1 METIK
6 HMTRS
11 SALFALIASLLVATS
26 VHAAPT
32 QLAASPLSGASSVAI
47 EPNILFVL
55 DDSGSM
61 DWDYLPDW
69 AGLSSQLNQTHNP
82 RFNGIAYNPA
92 VTYSPPRYFQADG
105 TADTTTYPSQTT
117 WTAVKDD
124 GYGVQ
129 SAGISNLIGNAYY
142 FTTVAGEYCTNQSMK
157 NCGTDPTAVPAYLR
171 WCKTAA
177 DAVAAAP
184 ADGACQ
190 ATEVD
195 PSPPPPAVAANI
207 PFNFPRMPAPRT
219 STITISGSS
228 STSISSIKVDT
239 KEILSVAIAASS
251 SPAALASA
259 IEASINA
266 CTYGLAGDC
275 TIVGYNAVA
284 TASGS
289 DYTITISAPAVPTS
303 APVLTQIGSMAGTP
317 SAFARPASNLAPGE
331 NLLTVITSTTTAYP
345 KAVTRSD
352 CAASECTY
360 SEEMTN
366 YANWWAYYRTRM
378 QAMKTATSLSFEP
391 INSSFRVG
399 YMTINN
405 NTTTD
410 FQNIDSFNP
419 AQKKA
424 WYDKLFAAYPKKDAL
439 TPLRVALS
447 NAGRLYAGRLNELTF
462 NGVTVVD
469 PVQHY
474 CQQNVTI
481 LSTDGYWNEGAGF
494 QWNGVT
500 AVGDQDGPGLEVRPQ
515 LDGGAPQQWKTTSQ
529 TTKTETP
536 TLPTLRQKTTEQE
549 QSQAALVEISTFTQE
564 QTRTSQLQSQ
574 DPQWQSKT
582 SQLQIS
588 TFTQKQISTLT
599 QLQQQTATLQKKILT
614 LQGRTANLQTKSK
627 TQDEVSTSQLQSQA
641 ALLQSKTYQLQQ
653 KLIQVQQRTSSNGGT
668 TWTGWSDVDACSPVK
683 SGANRVDCQTLAPSP
698 WNSVSSCTK
707 VDGGETGTGGEYD
720 PKIYTTDSQCQY
732 TSPAWVD
739 ADSCTPLAPSPGPT
753 SYTVGTAVECQKTWP
768 NPWINASSCT
778 KSDTMECQYTPWTGY
793 SKVDSCTPQAQSSGS
808 PYTVA
813 VASQCRT
820 SSWTDW
826 ADTTA
831 SCTKSATVDCQY
843 GGWTTYV
850 DDPTCVVADKS
861 TASPYTVTRA
871 KQCQMSDGGWK
882 AVGAGLTC
890 TEVSTGATQTQCR
903 YNDWSSW
910 RDVAS
915 CTAVA
920 PSPGPTYSVRTARN
934 CQTVWTTAKDTPT
947 CVPTATTVCTT
958 VWTAFADTS
967 SCTKDDTTNCQYTP
981 WTGWSNTASCTPLA
995 QSTGPTTYTVGTAT
1009 ECQTTWP
1016 NPWVDADSC
1025 TASDTRKCQYEDWSG
1040 WSPTDGCTAVARA
1053 DDYSVGLARECETDW
1068 TSWAPTATCD
1078 IAPDTKCQTTWPN
1091 PWVDW
1096 TDAST
1101 CAANETLKC
1110 QTVPV
1115 IAEWT
1120 DDPLCTAGR
1129 VAGLTTYCQNVVPPP
1144 AKSFVATVDDCKAGT
1159 FDGVITSCDTVTTG
1173 PIDDDS
1179 CVEAAASKD
1188 NDWLTTKCPTVALG
1202 PTSDTLADV
1211 AQYYWKTDL
1220 RDPLQ
1225 LPDRCTGGPIVSG
1238 DFTTYNDVCVN
1249 DDTNPRQFMN
1259 TYTLGLGASGL
1270 MQYQADYLTAS
1281 SGDFNSLKL
1290 GVTADP
1296 ATGLCP
1302 WQKAGE
1308 CNWPKPESDSQ
1319 TNIDDLWHAAVNGRG
1334 TYFSASDPASLATGI
1349 SGALS
1354 SVRDKAG
1361 ALAAVTVTSPNLV
1374 AGSENSLFEVSF
1386 KAGEWS
1392 GDVVKRTINASTGVL
1407 SDPVWAAQAL
1417 LDAKVS
1423 AGTHT
1428 ARTIYTYDTAPD
1440 STNKLRDFQ
1449 WGNLSAAEQAYF
1461 ELPAIK
1467 PLSHFCD
1474 VGTICLTSETQGNA
1488 DGEPLLNFVRGDKTN
1503 EGPLVNLGAY
1513 YRQRAHLLGD
1523 IAGSEAV
1530 YVQGSPWNY
1539 ADLQYGAFKS
1549 ANLSRAGR
1557 VYVAANDGMLHAIDA
1572 ATGEE
1577 AWAYV
1582 PTLVMPK
1589 LYKLA
1594 DKNYALPG
1602 RHQFL
1607 VDGTP
1612 VAADIC
1618 ISDCATTSA
1627 VWKTILV
1634 GGLNHGGRGYYALDV
1649 TDPAAPKGL
1658 WEFTDD
1664 NLGYTYGNPVITKL
1678 KNGTWVVIVASGY
1691 NNVVP
1696 GDGEG
1701 RLFIL
1706 NATSGAVIRTIST
1719 EVGDASTPSGL
1730 ARIAGWANF
1739 PDNNNTT
1746 QRIYGGDLRGN
1757 LWRFDINGD
1766 IPVTVEP
1773 PVYEAQ
1779 RLAKLVDA
1787 AGVAQPITSKP
1798 ELGKVGSHPVVFVG
1812 TGQLLGSDDLVT
1824 AQQQSLYAIKDRL
1837 TVTDLT
1843 ADPPVYGDYG
1853 SPRQPLSPPQETPPP
1868 GDFVK
1873 QTLTSVLCPDSTTL
1887 YCTVTS
1893 SDFAVD
1899 FNSNDGWYV
1908 DFPVL
1913 GERINTDL
1921 RLQLGTLAFNT
1932 NTPTTGACVPVGVS
1946 YAYFLDYRSGG
1957 AVEGTD
1963 GLVGT
1968 KLGDFLSTSPSVI
1981 RLEDGTIRE
1990 LIRTDTPDTIS
2001 APVPTA
2007 PTPLDTRRVSWRE
2020 LVTE

>member
-1 METIK
+1 MEAIP
-6 HMTRS
+6 HMIRS
-11 SALFALIASLLVATS
+11 SALLALLLVAS
-26 VHAAPT
+26 GGHAAPT
-32 QLAASPLSGASSVAI
+32 QLAASPLSGASSVEI
-47 EPNILFVL
+47 SPNILFVL

-69 AGLSSQLNQTHNP
+69 AGLSTQLNQTHNP

-92 VTYSPPRYFQADG
+92 VTYSPPKYFQADG
-105 TADTTTYPSQTT
+105 TPDTTTYPSQIT

-129 SAGISNLIGNAYY
+129 STGTNNLVGNAYY
-142 FTTVAGEYCTNQSMK
+142 FTTVAGEYCTNRSLK
-157 NCGTDPTAVPAYLR
+157 TCKALSAPSVDYPIPAYLR

-177 DAVAAAP
+177 DAVAPTP

-195 PSPPPPAVAANI
+195 PSPPPPDTPANI
-207 PFNFPRMPAPRT
+207 PFNFPRMPAPRA
-219 STITISGSS
+219 SIIAISGSS
-228 STSISSIKVDT
+228 STSISSITVDAR
-239 KEILSVAIAASS
+239 EILSAAIAASS
-251 SPAALASA
+251 SPTTLASA

-266 CTYGLAGDC
+266 CTYGLAGNC

-284 TASGS
+284 TGS
-289 DYTITISAPAVPTS
+289 TVLISAPGITDL
-303 APVLTQIGSMAGTP
+303 APVIIKSGSMSIAA
-317 SAFARPASNLAPGE
+317 SSFARPATNLAPGE
-331 NLLTVITSTTTAYP
+331 NLLTVITPTTTTYP

-352 CAASECTY
+352 CAASECTH

-391 INSSFRVG
+391 IGSSFRVG

-410 FQNIDSFNP
+410 FQNIDSFNA

-424 WYDKLFAAYPKKDAL
+424 WYDKLFTAYPKDGAL

-462 NGVTVVD
+462 NGVKVVD

-494 QWNGVT
+494 KWNGVT

-515 LDGGAPQQWKTTSQ
+515 LDGGSPQLQMTTTQ
-529 TTKTETP
+529 IVKTETP
-536 TLPTLRQKTTEQE
+536 TLPTLRQKKTEKE
-549 QSQAALVEISTFTQE
+549 QSQKALLEISTFTQM

-574 DPQWQSKT
+574 DPQWQSRT

-588 TFTQKQISTLT
+588 TFTQQQSQTLS
-599 QLQQQTATLQKKILT
+599 QLQVQTSTLQKRSGPLR
-614 LQGRTANLQTKSK
+614 GRTANLQTRTK
-627 TQDEVSTSQLQSQA
+627 TQDKESTSQLQSQA
-641 ALLQSKTYQLQQ
+641 AQLQSKTYQLQQ
-653 KLIQVQQRTSSNGGT
+653 KLIQVQKKTSSNGGT
-668 TWTGWSDVDACSPVK
+668 TWTGWSDVATCSPVN
-683 SGANRVDCQTLAPSP
+683 SGANRVQCQTLAPSI

-732 TSPAWVD
+732 TSPSWVNTG
-739 ADSCTPLAPSPGPT
+739 ACTAVAQSPGPT
-753 SYTVGTAVECQKTWP
+753 NYTVGVAVECQTTWP
-768 NPWINASSCT
+768 NPWVDASSCT
-778 KSDTMECQYTPWTGY
+778 TSPTMKCQYTAWTGY
-793 SKVDSCTPQAQSSGS
+793 SNVDSCTPQAQSSGS
-808 PYTVA
+808 PYTVG
-813 VASQCRT
+813 VATQCT
-820 SSWTDW
+820 TGSWTPW

-831 SCTKSATVDCQY
+831 TCIVSTKVGCQY
-843 GGWTTYV
+843 GGWSNYAI
-850 DDPTCVVADKS
+850 DPTCEDVGKS
-861 TASPYTVTRA
+861 TASPYTVTTA
-871 KQCQMSDGGWK
+871 KQC
-882 AVGAGLTC
+882 AVNYGNWSNVASNSTC
-890 TEVSTGATQTQCR
+890 SVVDSGATQTQCQ
-903 YNDWSSW
+903 YTNWTGWSNTG
-910 RDVAS
+910 A
-915 CTAVA
+915 CTAV
-920 PSPGPTYSVRTARN
+920 PQSTSSPYSVTTAKN
-934 CQTVWTTAKDTPT
+934 CQTLWTTFTNVPN
-947 CVPTATTVCTT
+947 CVPDQNTQCQT
-958 VWTAFADTS
+958 VWTAFANTS
-967 SCTKDDTTNCQYTP
+967 SCTKSDTTDCQYTP
-981 WTGWSNTASCTPLA
+981 WTGYSNVASCTPLA
-995 QSTGPTTYTVGTAT
+995 QSTGTIFTVGTAR
-1009 ECQTTWP
+1009 ECQLTWP
-1016 NPWVDADSC
+1016 NPWVDASSC
-1025 TASDTRKCQYEDWSG
+1025 TASDTKKCQYEAWSG
-1040 WSPTDGCTAVARA
+1040 WSNTGACSEVAQA
-1053 DDYSVGLARECETDW
+1053 NDYSVSLARECQTDW
-1068 TSWAPTATCD
+1068 TPWTTTALCDPNAPN
-1078 IAPDTKCQTTWPN
+1078 TKCQTSWPN
-1091 PWVDW
+1091 PWADW
-1096 TDAST
+1096 TGDIA
-1101 CAANETLKC
+1101 CATSETLKC
-1110 QTVPV
+1110 KTVPV

-1120 DDPLCTAGR
+1120 DDPLCTAGY
-1129 VAGLTTYCQNVVPPP
+1129 VKGVTTYCQNVIPPP
-1144 AKSFVATVDDCKAGT
+1144 VTSFVASVDKCQEGT
-1159 FDGVITSCDTVTTG
+1159 FDGVITTCDTLTTG
-1173 PIDDDS
+1173 PTNVGV
-1179 CVEAAASKD
+1179 CTAADASEG
-1188 NDWLTTKCPTVALG
+1188 NNWVTTKCPVVALG

-1211 AQYYWKTDL
+1211 AEYYWKTDL

-1225 LPDRCTGGPIVSG
+1225 LPDRCTGGPVVSG
-1238 DFTTYNDVCVN
+1238 NVTTYNDVCVN
-1249 DDTNPRQFMN
+1249 DAKNPRQFMN

-1281 SGDFNSLKL
+1281 SGDFNSLNL

-1302 WQKAGE
+1302 WQKFGE

-1354 SVRDKAG
+1354 NVGVKAG

-1374 AGSENSLFEVSF
+1374 AGNENSVFEVSF

-1392 GDVVKRTINASTGVL
+1392 GDVVKRTIDASTGEL
-1407 SDPVWAAQAL
+1407 SEPVWAAQAL

-1423 AGTHT
+1423 GGTHM
-1428 ARTIYTYDTAPD
+1428 ARTIYTYD
-1440 STNKLRDFQ
+1440 STTVPPTTKLKPFL
-1449 WGNLSAAEQAYF
+1449 WGNLSAAEKAYF

-1467 PLSHFCD
+1467 TLSQFCEI
-1474 VGTICLTSETQGNA
+1474 GTICLTADTQANA
-1488 DGEPLLNFVRGDKTN
+1488 DEEPLLDFVRGDKTN
-1503 EGPLVNLGAY
+1503 EGPLVNLGSY

-1530 YVQGSPWNY
+1530 YVRGSPWNY
-1539 ADLQYGAFKS
+1539 ADLQYGAFKT
-1549 ANLSRAGR
+1549 ANNSRAAR
-1557 VYVAANDGMLHAIDA
+1557 VYVAANDGMLHALDA

-1582 PTLVMPK
+1582 PRIVMPS

-1594 DKNYALPG
+1594 DKNYAAPT

-1612 VAADIC
+1612 VAGDIC
-1618 ISDCATTSA
+1618 VSDCASSSA

-1678 KNGTWVVIVASGY
+1678 KDGTWVVIVTSGY
-1691 NNVVP
+1691 NNITP

-1706 NATSGAVIRTIST
+1706 NAASGAVIRTIST
-1719 EVGDASTPSGL
+1719 GVGDTTTPSGL

-1746 QRIYGGDLRGN
+1746 QRVYGGDQLGN

-1766 IPVTVEP
+1766 VPVTVDP
-1773 PVYEAQ
+1773 PVYDAQ
-1779 RLAKLVDA
+1779 RLAHLVDA
-1787 AGVAQPITSKP
+1787 SGVAQPITSKP
-1798 ELGKVGSHPVVFVG
+1798 ELGKVGSHSVVFIG

-1837 TVTDLT
+1837 TGTD
-1843 ADPPVYGDYG
+1843 DYG
-1853 SPRQPLSPPQETPPP
+1853 SPRPLVPVQVDPVP
-1868 GDFVK
+1868 GSFVA
-1873 QTLTSVLCPDSTTL
+1873 QTLIAGVCPAGNA
-1887 YCTVTS
+1887 YCTEGDPIVKVS
-1893 SDFAVD
+1893 EQKPVD
-1899 FNSNDGWYV
+1899 FDTNDGWYI

-1913 GERINTDL
+1913 GERVNTDL

-1946 YAYFLDYRSGG
+1946 FAYFLDYRTGG

-1963 GLVGT
+1963 GLIGS
-1968 KLGDFLSTSPSVI
+1968 KLGDYLSTAPSVI
-1981 RLEDGTIRE
+1981 RLEDGTIKE
-1990 LIRTDTPDTIS
+1990 LIRTDSPDTIT